1 MNSKLLKIIN
11 PLLGVSLLTVIT
23 VLGFIKFGKV
33 TRTLVEIHEIA
44 GIVLISLLII
54 HLFLNRKWFK
64 SLFKKRK

>member
-1 MNSKLLKIIN
+1 VNSKLLKIIN